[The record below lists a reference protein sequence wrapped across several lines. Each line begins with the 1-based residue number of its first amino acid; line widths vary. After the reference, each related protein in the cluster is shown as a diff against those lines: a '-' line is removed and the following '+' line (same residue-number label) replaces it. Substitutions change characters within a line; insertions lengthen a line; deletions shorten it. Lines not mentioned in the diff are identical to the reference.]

1 MPYLTAFVPESAKPA
16 AEAATPAACYAR
28 CTAAG
33 CLMQELAALLYK
45 EGNVPFDQILFPY
58 ADALLLSQHKPAYWG
73 DCLCARI
80 PQPLADRLPAL
91 LEERFRPI
99 LPIRWEIAP
108 SREERP
114 VRTGL
119 LEGEAHGYSL
129 YIKEWADPLFAP
141 DGSLASAPGG
151 TLLLEFS
158 CSGWEGQRFGPDWQ
172 VRRSTRQFFSF
183 CEVAARL
190 AQKEGA
196 VLTYAANGRL
206 CLLAPEENQCKI
218 QTSILNLTAAIP
230 ITGIF
235 SVVIRQRFMI

>member
-141 DGSLASAPGG
+141 DGSLASA
-151 TLLLEFS
+151 
-158 CSGWEGQRFGPDWQ
+158 R
-172 VRRSTRQFFSF
+172 
-183 CEVAARL
+183 
-190 AQKEGA
+190 A
-196 VLTYAANGRL
+196 VLFCWNFPVPAGRGSVLVLTGRSAAALGSSFPSARWRRGSRKRK
-206 CLLAPEENQCKI
+206 A
-218 QTSILNLTAAIP
+218 
-230 ITGIF
+230 
-235 SVVIRQRFMI
+235 RF

>member
-1 MPYLTAFVPESAKPA
+1 MPYLTAFVPESAQPA

-119 LEGEAHGYSL
+119 LEGEAQGYTL
-129 YIKEWADPLFAP
+129 YMKEQPDCLFAP
-141 DGSLASAPGG
+141 GG
-151 TLLLEFS
+151 ILLLEFS

-172 VRRSTRQFFSF
+172 VRRSARQFFSF

-206 CLLAPEENQCKI
+206 CLLAPEKNQWKI

-235 SVVIRQRFMI
+235 SIVIRQRFMI